1 MGEFPD
7 PVLAGADISEEIN
20 CLAEHLKR
28 DLDMRNH
35 EIPKQSARKKRGGST
50 LRQTIAQLF
59 KRLNDNGGNTSD
71 MKNRNT
77 QEESKRMKV
86 LRIVGM
92 IVVVGLFGWLA
103 RYGIDQVPYIGHA
116 PGIILGT
123 LLLVWLAPKTN
134 TTDNGKQ

>member
-7 PVLAGADISEEIN
+7 PISAGTHLFDEIYYRV
-20 CLAEHLKR
+20 EHLKGHT
-28 DLDMRNH
+28 DMRNRK
-35 EIPKQSARKKRGGST
+35 IPKQSPLKKRGGRT
-50 LRQTIAQLF
+50 PTQTIAQLF
-59 KRLNDNGGNTSD
+59 KRLNDNGGNTSE
-71 MKNRNT
+71 MNNRNT
-77 QEESKRMKV
+77 QEESKQMRV

-92 IVVVGLFGWLA
+92 VVVVGLFGWLA